1 MYNII
6 NFLASGITPQT
17 LPLIIAAI
25 LIIVPVSIVAIIA
38 FVKVLIKHI
47 NRTKKNVETK
57 QDIKNK
63 FIAPFGDDNIVSM
76 NVNMN
81 RVTVEVKDINAV
93 SFDGLR
99 NLGVGVLISGNTVKC
114 SSQEFAKIVSEEM
127 NK

>member
-1 MYNII
+1 MYNVI

-99 NLGVGVLISGNTVKC
+99 NLGVGVLISGHTVKC

>member
-1 MYNII
+1 MYNVI

-17 LPLIIAAI
+17 LPLIIAAF

-47 NRTKKNVETK
+47 NRTKKSVETK

>member
-1 MYNII
+1 M
-6 NFLASGITPQT
+6 FE
-17 LPLIIAAI
+17 
-25 LIIVPVSIVAIIA
+25 
-38 FVKVLIKHI
+38 
-47 NRTKKNVETK
+47 KKQNE
-57 QDIKNK
+57 DLHN
-63 FIAPFGDDNIVSM
+63 DNIVSM

>member
-1 MYNII
+1 MYNVI

-47 NRTKKNVETK
+47 NRTKKSVETK
-57 QDIKNK
+57 QDVINK

>member
-1 MYNII
+1 MYNVIK
-6 NFLASGITPQT
+6 FLASGITPQT

>member
-1 MYNII
+1 MYNVI

-63 FIAPFGDDNIVSM
+63 YIAPFGDDNIVSM

>member
-1 MYNII
+1 MYNIV
-6 NFLASGITPQT
+6 NFLAGGITPQT

-25 LIIVPVSIVAIIA
+25 LVIVPVSIVAIIA

-114 SSQEFAKIVSEEM
+114 SSQEFADQIEG
-127 NK
+127 

>member
-1 MYNII
+1 MYNIV
-6 NFLASGITPQT
+6 NFLAGGITPQT

-25 LIIVPVSIVAIIA
+25 LVIVPVSIVAIIA

>member
-1 MYNII
+1 MYNIV
-6 NFLASGITPQT
+6 NFLAGGITPQT

-25 LIIVPVSIVAIIA
+25 LVIVPISIVAIIA

>member
-1 MYNII
+1 MYNVI
-6 NFLASGITPQT
+6 NFLVSGITPQT

-57 QDIKNK
+57 QDIKKK

>member
-1 MYNII
+1 MYNVI

>member
-1 MYNII
+1 MYNVIK
-6 NFLASGITPQT
+6 FLASGITPQT

-99 NLGVGVLISGNTVKC
+99 NLGVGVLISGNTVKQA
-114 SSQEFAKIVSEEM
+114 SL
-127 NK
+127 